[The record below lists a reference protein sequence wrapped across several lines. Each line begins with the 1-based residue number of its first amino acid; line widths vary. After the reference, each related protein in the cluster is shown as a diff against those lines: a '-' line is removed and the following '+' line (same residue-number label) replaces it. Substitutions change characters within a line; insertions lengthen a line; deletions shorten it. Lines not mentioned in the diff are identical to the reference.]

1 MDGNHRD
8 VHGVDQM
15 QYLSNGMSQKCT
27 VQLFMVDIH
36 LVKCPIKEVAFL
48 HTSIC
53 IECLYCGIVVTSVLF
68 R

>member
-53 IECLYCGIVVTSVLF
+53 I
-68 R
+68 